1 MRAWAD
7 ANAQATGGSAQ
18 RTANKFCS
26 GGECEYVEGM
36 VSRFDSTGLTRSL
49 MAVAILSGCATPHS
63 PPSKGTFQGLPD
75 PTRPQQVPAEA
86 NTAPGQSQAVYPEAP
101 ANAQEK
107 PFVLEP
113 AEAAKPSAPLD
124 GNGGA
129 VELSDADLA
138 EASKLVLGDLLGLP
152 YTIDARAQGRVTLS
166 TNGELTRDQLLH
178 AFESALSLN
187 NCALVEQQGRYIV
200 TPIDNA
206 QGQGLPVRTAGQAGY
221 GISVFPLR
229 GLNVDEVRGLLDG
242 VASRPN
248 LLRSAPRLNL
258 LLAVGSS
265 AERQSVAAAIEALQ
279 DSGLGA
285 EAMAIYPVQFAAPR
299 DIVRELR
306 IALNISEDPAAI
318 NGNGNIRITPLERLN
333 SILVAAPS
341 RASLTKIEA
350 LIEKLDRTSGA
361 SLSLRAY
368 PVVNIAARDAVH
380 LLGGLLGQ
388 SRGQDSTGPVAPDLA
403 QTTASTGLAAQPNG
417 NSGGPSRV
425 ADLAPF
431 ASDQGGPN
439 GPVSVGSV
447 DGAPLARIVADG
459 SNNSLLVMA
468 RADGHTFVSRA
479 LAAID
484 TLPDQVLIDVTI
496 AEVTL
501 SDDLRFG
508 VQYFFDTKGPA
519 GEGGNT
525 STGGLTLGSS
535 LIPQAFFPGFNF
547 LLANQDTARI
557 VIDALDAITNVQIVS
572 SPSIAVLD
580 NQSATLQVGDQVPVV
595 TRQAQGTENGTAPL
609 VSNIDFRD
617 TGVILRVAPRIG
629 ANGLVTM
636 TVEQEVSSV
645 VRVAGQAASLTPT
658 ISQRRFSSSVA
669 VQSGHT
675 IVLGGLIDDSQQSGR
690 AGFPGLTRIPILGG
704 LFGRT
709 ERNARRTELLVFL
722 SPRVITSPQAAALAA
737 QDLTS
742 RMGAL
747 SAALRK
753 AGSLSLPS
761 EVDPPPIDPDRLAA
775 GNQQPIALAPR

>member
-1 MRAWAD
+1 MAAR
-7 ANAQATGGSAQ
+7 
-18 RTANKFCS
+18 
-26 GGECEYVEGM
+26 V
-36 VSRFDSTGLTRSL
+36 DSTGLTRGL
-49 MAVAILSGCATPHS
+49 VAAAMLSGCATPHP
-63 PPSKGTFQGLPD
+63 PPSDRIFEGLPD
-75 PTRPQQVPAEA
+75 PTQTQLTSAEPSK
-86 NTAPGQSQAVYPEAP
+86 APGQSQAVFPETQAAP
-101 ANAQEK
+101 QEK
-107 PFVLEP
+107 QIVVEPEEAVKAPQVLLG
-113 AEAAKPSAPLD
+113 S
-124 GNGGA
+124 GGS
-129 VELSDADLA
+129 VELADADLA
-138 EASKLVLGDLLGLP
+138 EAAKLVLGDLLGLP
-152 YTIDARAQGRVTLS
+152 YSIDARAQGRVTLS
-166 TNGELTRDQLLH
+166 TNGELSRDQLLH

-187 NCALVEQQGRYIV
+187 NCALIEQQGRYIV

-206 QGQGLPVRTAGQAGY
+206 LGQGLPVRPAGQAGY
-221 GISVFPLR
+221 GISVFPMR
-229 GLNVDEVRGLLDG
+229 GLNGDEVRGLLEG

-258 LLAVGSS
+258 LLAVGTS
-265 AERQSVAAAIEALQ
+265 AERQSIASAIEALQ
-279 DSGLGA
+279 DSGLGG
-285 EAMAIYPVQFAAPR
+285 EVLAIYPIQFAAPR

-306 IALNISEDPAAI
+306 VAMNVTEDAGTGSAP
-318 NGNGNIRITPLERLN
+318 GGGSGIRISPLERLN
-333 SILVAAPS
+333 SVLVAAPNRS
-341 RASLTKIEA
+341 TLTKIEA
-350 LIEKLDRTSGA
+350 LIEKLDRASGA

-368 PVVNIAARDAVH
+368 PVVNIAARDAAQ

-388 SRGQDSTGPVAPDLA
+388 SGGQSDAGAVAPDLA
-403 QTTASTGLAAQPNG
+403 QATASTGQASQAG
-417 NSGGPSRV
+417 TANSGPARV

-431 ASDQGGPN
+431 SSGQTGGG
-439 GPVSVGSV
+439 GPVSVGAI

-484 TLPDQVLIDVTI
+484 TLPEQVLIDVTI

-501 SDDLRFG
+501 NDDLRFG
-508 VQYFFDTKGPA
+508 VQYFFDTKGP
-519 GEGGNT
+519 GGGDGN
-525 STGGLTLGSS
+525 SSSGGLTLGSS
-535 LIPQAFFPGFNF
+535 LIPQALFPGFNF
-547 LLANQDTARI
+547 LLANQDTAR
-557 VIDALDAITNVQIVS
+557 VVLDALDAITNVQVVS

-580 NQSATLQVGDQVPVV
+580 NQSATLQVGDQVPIV

-609 VSNIDFRD
+609 VSNIEFRD

-645 VRVAGQAASLTPT
+645 VRVAGQATTLTPT

-690 AGFPGLTRIPILGG
+690 TGFPGLTRIPVIGA

-709 ERNARRTELLVFL
+709 ERTARRTELLVFL
-722 SPRVITSPQAAALAA
+722 SPRVITSPEAAAHAAEELAA
-737 QDLTS
+737 

-753 AGSLSLPS
+753 AGSFSPEKS
-761 EVDPPPIDPDRLAA
+761 TDPPAIDPDELRAR
-775 GNQQPIALAPR
+775 NEQPISLAKRR